1 MNKQDVSAYTV
12 GFLTALCIFVTWAV
26 MVWLTIKF
34 PLLIVGWVIAL
45 HGIGVF
51 SLRSSRNEREAE
63 ADLYD
68 DLDPSI

>member
-12 GFLTALCIFVTWAV
+12 GFLTALCIFVTWGV

-34 PLLIVGWVIAL
+34 PLLTIGWILAL
-45 HGIGVF
+45 HALGMF
-51 SLRSSRNEREAE
+51 NLRNSRNEREAE
-63 ADLYD
+63 EDLYA